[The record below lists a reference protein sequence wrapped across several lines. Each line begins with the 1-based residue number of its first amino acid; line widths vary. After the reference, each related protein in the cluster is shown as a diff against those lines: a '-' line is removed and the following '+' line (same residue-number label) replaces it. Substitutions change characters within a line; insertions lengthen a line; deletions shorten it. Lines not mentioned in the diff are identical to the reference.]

1 MLAYILGFSQTAFQK
16 WKSMDF
22 PGGPVVKTL
31 SFQCRG
37 TGSIPRLITVKG
49 YVTSESSPVA
59 ERTFRNKRVF
69 YVASSSF
76 LCAGSP
82 LSSTLETLGLRRC
95 FGT

>member
-37 TGSIPRLITVKG
+37 TGSIPG
-49 YVTSESSPVA
+49 P
-59 ERTFRNKRVF
+59 
-69 YVASSSF
+69 
-76 LCAGSP
+76 
-82 LSSTLETLGLRRC
+82 
-95 FGT
+95 GTQIPHAMQHSQEKKKS